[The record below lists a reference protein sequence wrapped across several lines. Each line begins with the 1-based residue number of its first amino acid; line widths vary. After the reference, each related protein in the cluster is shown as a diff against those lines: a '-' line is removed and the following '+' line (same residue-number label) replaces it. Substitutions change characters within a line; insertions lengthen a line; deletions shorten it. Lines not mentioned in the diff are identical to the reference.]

1 MIYLH
6 TSGVHERFASIYP
19 GSHPLSPLRL
29 MATSLNPIYPICL
42 PGLIPPSPCFTWVQH
57 VMYVYIQYIYNIRIY
72 IQCMSNM
79 SNMSNMS
86 TILCPA
92 PGLRRGSPGKLCPVQ
107 RLPERTFCQICGSE
121 LKSCWDYHKI
131 MLSGLV

>member
-57 VMYVYIQYIYNIRIY
+57 VMYVYIQYIYIIY
-72 IQCMSNM
+72 VYTYNA
-79 SNMSNMS
+79 
-86 TILCPA
+86 CPTCPTCPTCPQFCA
-92 PGLRRGSPGKLCPVQ
+92 LHLDFAGDLQGSFARCKDC
-107 RLPERTFCQICGSE
+107 
-121 LKSCWDYHKI
+121 LKGHFVKFVEAS
-131 MLSGLV
+131 